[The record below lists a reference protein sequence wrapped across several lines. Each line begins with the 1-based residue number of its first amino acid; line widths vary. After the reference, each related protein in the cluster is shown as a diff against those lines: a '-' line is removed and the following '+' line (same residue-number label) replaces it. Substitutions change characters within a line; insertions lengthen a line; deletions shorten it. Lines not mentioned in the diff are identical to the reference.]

1 MPVSRNQAELRTDKR
16 TYTAKDLKR
25 NDTDQY
31 NRISEYGKMMAA
43 FILSLRSND
52 VILMPDITFLGNGN
66 EEILTNYHNAYRQGV
81 HLKFN
86 RGKVGN
92 TENFSRST
100 VIKEKDLLE
109 LCGNVTQQHERF
121 RDELIRAKEHG
132 IKIIVLCE
140 HGEDI
145 QELTDVLFWTNPRL
159 KEMDWRMVDGH
170 PQKVQKYPHATTGE
184 QLYKSLCTIAE
195 RYGVE
200 FRFCTKNKTGEEIVR
215 ILKGSDNDG

>member
-1 MPVSRNQAELRTDKR
+1 MMELQIDSREHKKELARIKKQLDGLGVKYFISKLYVGDYMSLDNPR
-16 TYTAKDLKR
+16 LVIDRKKDL
-25 NDTDQY
+25 Q
-31 NRISEYGKMMAA
+31 
-43 FILSLRSND
+43 
-52 VILMPDITFLGNGN
+52 
-66 EEILTNYHNAYRQGV
+66 
-81 HLKFN
+81 
-86 RGKVGN
+86 
-92 TENFSRST
+92 
-100 VIKEKDLLE
+100 E

-132 IKIIVLCE
+132 IKIVVLCE

-215 ILKGSDNDG
+215 ILKGSDNNG